1 MTEQKEVD
9 EPRKLGGF
17 EELVLAHLD
26 AAHNFAR
33 WMTRDAAAAEDAVQE
48 ASLRAFRFFHQMEG
62 PRPKAWFMAIVRNAC
77 LDELRER
84 RLRGLE
90 DTYDETVHGAI
101 DEARSELEPPEA
113 ALARADEARELH
125 ARLAALPAEYREVV
139 VLRELEGLAYKEIAA
154 IIGVPIGTV
163 MSRLSRG
170 RDLLQSRVLEA
181 RRRSAS

>member
-1 MTEQKEVD
+1 VD
-9 EPRKLGGF
+9 DPATLRRF
-17 EELVLAHLD
+17 EESVLVHLD
-26 AAHNFAR
+26 AAYNLAR
-33 WMTRDAAAAEDAVQE
+33 WLTGDAAAADDAVQE

-77 LDELRER
+77 LDELKER

-90 DTYDETVHGAI
+90 EAYDEAVHGTA

-113 ALARADEARELH
+113 ALVRADESRQLQ
-125 ARLAALPAEYREVV
+125 ARLAGLPSEYREVV

-154 IIGVPIGTV
+154 IVGVPIGTV

-170 RDLLQSRVLEA
+170 RDLLQSRVVDA
-181 RRRSAS
+181 RRRSSS